1 MQLTVLGRL
10 TADGGELELGPRDRV
25 VLQMLLL
32 HLGSATSA
40 AQLADALWPGT
51 PPASWRKVVQGCV
64 VRLRRVLGSGIIQTT
79 PHGYR
84 LEVPGEDLDAVR
96 FERLVGRG
104 RELLALGDA
113 ERAAHAIAEAHAL
126 WQGKPYSEL
135 VDCEDAVIEAERLM
149 ELRREAEELTIE
161 AALRAGRHREVLADA
176 HAATAREPLREQR
189 WAMLARAEYQSG
201 RQTQALQTLQR
212 ARGVL
217 ISEAGLDPGPQL
229 VELEAAILR
238 QDTSLTVDE
247 AEVQTATTC
256 PYRGLVPYGIDD
268 SESFFGRERV
278 VRECRRMLAEQGV
291 LAVVGPS
298 GSGKSSVVRAGVAAG
313 LRREGQRVM
322 ITTPGER
329 PMDIVGT
336 AARDHVQVLII
347 DQLEEVLLG
356 EGTTEPAD
364 FFDALTDFAAHTPVA
379 IALRADRLGE
389 VSTHPGLAAMI
400 QRGLHLLGPMDG
412 SDLRAAIETPARQ
425 AGFLLEAG
433 LVDLLVLEVEGEPGA
448 LPLLS
453 HALRRTWERR
463 EGRVLTVSGYHE
475 TGGLRGAVAQSA
487 ESLYG
492 SLDDD
497 RQLVVQDL
505 FLRMVSP
512 NPTGDPVRSPVPHR
526 LVAGDV
532 QHQQVIRLLVDS
544 RLVTSDGDSLEL
556 AHEALVRAWPRLQTW
571 LDDDVEGQRILR
583 HLTLAA
589 DSWQSMGRPTSELY
603 RGLRLQTALNWR
615 ARTRPALTPAETAF
629 LDAGHAAA
637 QDEAADAA
645 ERVRRQT
652 VLNRRLRVL
661 LGVAGV
667 FLLLAVAAGVQAARS
682 GQQALSD
689 AAAAQAARGNALAVT
704 ALNTLAEDRSLAL
717 LLAVEAHRTTDDP
730 VARRALS
737 TALFA
742 PALSRT
748 SIQTEASDHMAL
760 AVDRAGSL
768 AVAKRADGALDVIDL
783 GTRTVRHSALP
794 GPVSPVEGLAV
805 DPTGALAATAGVPS
819 GGAAVLVYDLDTGE
833 EVFSFAGEEGHYHWV
848 AFSVDGRDLAV
859 ADGMGTVRVFR
870 TAGWAQRAV
879 LDTGIGRPSSA
890 LRYADNGSTIF
901 LATMD
906 PEEAEP
912 ATLHALDVSTG
923 AVSTAVLASGQP
935 LVSSIVHL
943 PGSDQIVVAS
953 DALERYDADTLEPI
967 GEPFGPTGVT
977 GLVSLAASPDGSL
990 AAGSPV
996 ELHVYG
1002 DADAAQ
1008 SSTPAM
1014 FTQGFP
1020 GVAFVDGGATLI
1032 TADIGGPVS
1041 TWNVE
1046 PIGDLGTPLQPEGPG
1061 LVSLSPDGSIL
1072 GVWGEGRGVQLLDRT
1087 THAHRGALEIDPD
1100 ASLTGIDFAE
1110 DGSRLVTLTCPR
1122 GVDPCPATLEVWD
1135 VSTRQRV
1142 AGPVAAGDVWAFLE
1156 NGVAFTG
1163 DGTGVV
1169 TAGADGV
1176 VHLWNAATLEPQ
1188 LLRRPLVLAEQT
1200 TLPSQQVWMLAAAQV
1215 DDRSLVAAHD
1225 ELGQTVVWDLTGGE
1239 VSVIGTLENALRVAF
1254 SPDGRLVTSSG
1265 RGAFVLR
1272 DPFTLKPVSP
1282 VFPASVPP
1290 TSYHFSDTGI
1300 MSSSGSFG
1308 TELWHVATARRL
1320 SGVLPAFRS
1329 ALSPDGLTLYLGA
1342 GPVGDVVRSLS
1353 LDPDTL
1359 AEEACRRAGRN
1370 LTSAE
1375 WSTVMG
1381 DEQPYRATCPDWLP
1395 S

>member
-10 TADGGELELGPRDRV
+10 GADGDELELGPRDRV

-32 HLGSATSA
+32 HRGSAISA
-40 AQLADALWPGT
+40 GQLAEALWPGT

-64 VRLRRVLGSGIIQTT
+64 VRLRRVLASDVIQTT

-84 LEVPGEDLDAVR
+84 LEVPGEDVDAVR

-113 ERAAHAIAEAHAL
+113 DRAAHAIAEAQAL
-126 WQGKPYSEL
+126 WQGEPYSEL
-135 VDCEDAVIEAERLM
+135 TDSEDAVIEAERLM
-149 ELRREAEELTIE
+149 ELRREAEELAIE
-161 AALRAGRHREVLADA
+161 AALRAGRHREVLAAA

-217 ISEAGLDPGPQL
+217 ISEAGLDPGPEL

-247 AEVQTATTC
+247 AEVQPASTC
-256 PYRGLVPYGIDD
+256 PYRGLVPYGVED
-268 SESFFGRERV
+268 SESFFGREGV
-278 VRECRRMLAEQGV
+278 VRECRRVLAEQGV

-329 PMDIVGT
+329 PVDVVGA
-336 AARDHVQVLII
+336 AARDHAQVLII
-347 DQLEEVLLG
+347 DQLEEALLG
-356 EGTTEPAD
+356 DDTSEPAD
-364 FFDALTDFAAHTPVA
+364 FFDALTDFAAHTAVV
-379 IALRADRLGE
+379 IALRADRLGD
-389 VSTHPGLAAMI
+389 VSTHPGLAAII

-463 EGRVLTVSGYHE
+463 EGRVLTVSGYRE

-492 SLDDD
+492 SLDGD

-505 FLRMVSP
+505 FLRMVAP
-512 NPTGDPVRSPVPHR
+512 NPAGDPVRSPVPHR

-589 DSWQSMGRPTSELY
+589 DSWQAMGRPTSELY
-603 RGLRLQTALNWR
+603 RGLRLQTALDWR
-615 ARTRPALTPAETAF
+615 AGTRPALTPTETAF

-637 QDEAADAA
+637 RDEAADAA
-645 ERVRRQT
+645 ARVRHQT
-652 VLNRRLRVL
+652 LLNRRLRVF

-667 FLLLAVAAGVQAARS
+667 FLLVAVAAGVQAARS
-682 GQQALSD
+682 GHQALSD

-748 SIQTEASDHMAL
+748 SIQTEASDHMAV

-768 AVAKRADGALDVIDL
+768 AVAKRADGALDVVDL
-783 GTRTVRHSALP
+783 ERRTVRLSGLP

-805 DPTGALAATAGVPS
+805 APTGTLAATSGVSS

-833 EVFSFAGEEGHYHWV
+833 EVFRFAGEEGHYHWV
-848 AFSVDGRDLAV
+848 SFSVDGRDLAV
-859 ADGMGTVRVFR
+859 ADGMGRVRIFG
-870 TAGWAQRAV
+870 TADWAQRAV
-879 LDTGIGRPSSA
+879 LDTGTGRPISA
-890 LRYADNGSTIF
+890 VRFAEDGSRIF
-901 LATMD
+901 VATMD
-906 PEEAEP
+906 LEEAEP
-912 ATLHALDVSTG
+912 AVLHGLDLRSG

-935 LVSSIVHL
+935 LVSSIVDL
-943 PGSDQIVVAS
+943 PGSDQIAVAS
-953 DALERYDADTLEPI
+953 DTIERYDSGTLDAI
-967 GEPFGPTGVT
+967 GEPFGPTAVT
-977 GLVSLAASPDGSL
+977 GLVSLAAAPNGTL

-1002 DADAAQ
+1002 DARAPQ
-1008 SSTPAM
+1008 SSTPTV
-1014 FTQGFP
+1014 FSQGFP
-1020 GVAFVDGGATLI
+1020 GVAFIDGGATLI
-1032 TADIGGPVS
+1032 TADIGGSVS

-1046 PIGDLGTPLQPEGPG
+1046 PIHDLGTPVHPEGAG
-1061 LVSLSPDGSIL
+1061 LVSMSPDGTIL
-1072 GVWGEGRGVQLLDRT
+1072 AIWGQGRGVQLLDRT
-1087 THAHRGALEIDPD
+1087 THAHRGAVGIGPD
-1100 ASLTGIDFAE
+1100 ASLLGIDFAE
-1110 DGSRLVTLTCPR
+1110 DGTRLVTLTCPH

-1163 DGTGVV
+1163 DGTDVV

-1176 VHLWNAATLEPQ
+1176 VHVWDAATLEPE
-1188 LLRRPLVLAEQT
+1188 LVRRPLVLAEQT
-1200 TLPSQQVWMLAAAQV
+1200 ALPGQQVWMLAAAKV
-1215 DDRSLVAAHD
+1215 ADRSLVAAHD
-1225 ELGQTVVWDLTGGE
+1225 ELGQTVVWDLTDGE
-1239 VSVIGTLENALRVAF
+1239 ISVIGTLENALRVGF
-1254 SPDGRLVTSSG
+1254 SPDGSLVTSSG
-1265 RGAFVLR
+1265 PGAFVLR
-1272 DPFTLKPVSP
+1272 DPFTLEPFSP

-1300 MSSSGSFG
+1300 MASSGPFG
-1308 TELWHVATARRL
+1308 TEVWDVATARAL

-1329 ALSPDGLTLYLGA
+1329 ALSPDGSTLYLGA

-1353 LDPDTL
+1353 LDPDAL
-1359 AEEACRRAGRN
+1359 AEEACHRAGRN
-1370 LTSAE
+1370 LTSSE

-1381 DEQPYRATCPDWLP
+1381 DEQPYRATCPEWP
-1395 S
+1395 AA